1 MDDVCDGGRWTRD
14 CLVRLDSG
22 RVSGLR
28 LQKLVFHQMVDA
40 LDLEVRSGRIAA
52 PRAPVK
58 VVEAHLA
65 LPAVN
70 PGLPRLMRL
79 QCTHL
84 EQVQVD

>member
-1 MDDVCDGGRWTRD
+1 MDGVCDGGRWTRD
-14 CLVRLDSG
+14 CLVSLDSG
-22 RVSGLR
+22 RLIGLR
-28 LQKLVFHQMVDA
+28 LRKLVFHQMVDA

-52 PRAPVK
+52 LQSLVN

-65 LPAVN
+65 LPGVN
-70 PGLPRLMRL
+70 LGLPRLMRL